1 MIRISRRLALVFLAG
16 ATLTAGA
23 AGAEPKDKPARLL
36 PARGLVAYLEYDGLD
51 AHAAAWKA
59 TAASAIVNDTKAGV
73 MIAELAKQ
81 LLDRLLKEVPDAQEK
96 FTSVDLLGFPD
107 DLAKRGFAL
116 AAYDHGKGGSSL
128 VIVLDGV
135 GRKGSRE
142 RFDRL
147 IRGLSGLQGPDAA
160 KPPAPIRLRGREVHQ
175 VAESVAPIAVP
186 AVVEAADEPAPK
198 KPAVPPDPYLSW
210 WFEGDDLILVVG
222 LSASP
227 THRDQRDAVF
237 DAIEGKRPN
246 ASTHAGYVAAM
257 AEGKDIAGF
266 EPNGLFFIE
275 LGEDGGLFKGLIEG
289 GFDPSSLNMFSVL
302 ELFSKLT
309 GAGSPRSTSSLT
321 PEKIDEL
328 RILDS
333 PNQPPG
339 LPDASGALPPDGP
352 PPAPAVP
359 QPPDG
364 PPPTPAP
371 SPDGI
376 PPVPLPSPDP
386 RFAVEADAELASIR
400 ERILATVKPER
411 KPMDTSALVGLKG
424 VTRILGRWG
433 FEGKGLVTDVRL
445 ETHGPRTGLV
455 GLLDQPS
462 FRKDQLPPMPRDV
475 PSFVVGSF
483 DPGASYDRASG
494 LLKTLQPDLK
504 GPIEQVEKAV
514 RDATGLRL
522 RQDLLAHMGPTWC
535 LYQIPEDPRDH
546 DRQYAEILIVGIDDA
561 DAFGK
566 ILDSLAA
573 KANEALRTLDEGPD
587 KAEPPI
593 LLLERLP
600 RGERGYQ
607 LTSPAGLIFWL
618 DDEMR
623 PTVLIGKSHVVFATN
638 PARARAAM
646 ALEGNPG
653 ARWHANGE
661 VVQAFAC
668 LPAGL
673 TSLSVGDPAESP
685 MPGFVA
691 SLPARV
697 QMLSNIL
704 GMASDENA
712 GPATAIQ
719 TFLGIPQPG
728 GFRVKLD
735 PAKIPTA
742 DSLRVTLFPSV
753 LATVIDDR
761 GVRWIGREAF
771 PFTCAPGVSSLET
784 RETWNFGNPR
794 AGKLKVDF
802 NLLRFLGK

>member
-1 MIRISRRLALVFLAG
+1 MIRIARRLALVFLAG

-81 LLDRLLKEVPDAQEK
+81 LLDRLLKEVPDAQGK
-96 FTSVDLLGFPD
+96 VTSADLMGFPD

-116 AAYDHGKGGSSL
+116 AAYDHGKGGSSV
-128 VIVLDGV
+128 VIVLDGI

-147 IRGLSGLQGPDAA
+147 VRGLRGLQGPNAA
-160 KPPAPIRLRGREVHQ
+160 KFPAPIRLRGREVHQ
-175 VAESVAPIAVP
+175 VEESVAPMPVP
-186 AVVEAADEPAPK
+186 AGIEAPVEPAPK
-198 KPAVPPDPYLSW
+198 KPPTPPEPYLSW
-210 WFEGDDLILVVG
+210 WFEGDDLLLVVG
-222 LSASP
+222 PSAPP
-227 THRDQRDAVF
+227 THREQRDAVF

-246 ASTHAGYVAAM
+246 ASAHAGYVAAM

-275 LGEDGGLFKGLIEG
+275 LGEAGGLFKSLTEG
-289 GFDPSSLNMFSVL
+289 GVDPSSLNMFSAL
-302 ELFSKLT
+302 ELFSKLP
-309 GAGSPRSTSSLT
+309 GLSVLPPGMRAT
-321 PEKIDEL
+321 PTIDEL
-328 RILDS
+328 RFLDS
-333 PNQPPG
+333 PNAPPPDLLPPTAPPPTG
-339 LPDASGALPPDGP
+339 PDAPPPDGP
-352 PPAPAVP
+352 PPAPF
-359 QPPDG
+359 
-364 PPPTPAP
+364 PPPSEVPPAP
-371 SPDGI
+371 
-376 PPVPLPSPDP
+376 LPAPDP
-386 RFAVEADAELASIR
+386 RFAGNADAELASIR
-400 ERILATVKPER
+400 ERILATVKPPK
-411 KPMDTSALVGLKG
+411 KPMDTGALVGLKG

-445 ETHGPRTGLV
+445 ETRGPRTGLV
-455 GLLDQPS
+455 GLIDQPS
-462 FRKDQLPPMPRDV
+462 FRKDQLPPMPHDV
-475 PSFVVGSF
+475 PSFMVGSF

-535 LYQIPEDPRDH
+535 LYQIPEDTRVR

-566 ILDSLAA
+566 ILDALAA

-600 RGERGYQ
+600 NGERGYQ

-623 PTVLIGKSHVVFATN
+623 PTILIGKSHVVFATN

-653 ARWHANGE
+653 ARWQAKGE
-661 VVQAFAC
+661 VARAFAC

-673 TSLSVGDPAESP
+673 TSLSAGDPGESP

-691 SLPARV
+691 GLPARV

-704 GMASDENA
+704 GMAGDENA
-712 GPATAIQ
+712 GPASALQ
-719 TFLGIPQPG
+719 TFLGIPRPG
-728 GFRVKLD
+728 GFRVKID

-742 DSLRVTLFPSV
+742 ESLRVPLFPSV

-771 PFTCAPGVSSLET
+771 PFTCAPGMSSLET
-784 RETWNFGNPR
+784 RKTWNFGDPR